1 METDER
7 IKYLN
12 MRQPLA
18 ISNTK
23 VRDDEELFSLPM
35 ATERSVFSKKSKSMQ
50 QMAGVGSTGPINH
63 TDSIFSAPN
72 QQNQQSVGKAK
83 FVREVNS
90 AYFNPPQKNQMK
102 FNSQNEVGGRQV
114 PAVIPVN
121 NSNIKVVPRKNSTI
135 IQQRQLTM
143 AKQNVAN
150 RLKNER
156 Q

>member
-50 QMAGVGSTGPINH
+50 
-63 TDSIFSAPN
+63 
-72 QQNQQSVGKAK
+72 
-83 FVREVNS
+83 
-90 AYFNPPQKNQMK
+90 
-102 FNSQNEVGGRQV
+102 
-114 PAVIPVN
+114 
-121 NSNIKVVPRKNSTI
+121 
-135 IQQRQLTM
+135 
-143 AKQNVAN
+143 
-150 RLKNER
+150 
-156 Q
+156 